1 MKIGVICEGHSDR
14 AVIEN
19 ILKGVADVES
29 SDIIALRP
37 QDLLD
42 ETSKSFLKE
51 DVEFSTWSL
60 VKKECE
66 EKELIEE
73 FLLFEGNEFIVIHLD
88 TAEADE
94 YPVVRPPKQNHD
106 YCIEMRERVVSKIDE
121 WIDDEAIVDKILH
134 AVTIEEMDA
143 WVLTIY
149 YDKSTCSSAKP
160 KEKLQFELKK
170 EGISS
175 VVDYENYKWL
185 SDNFCKE
192 KKIRKGNYLDK
203 NCSLSFFVNE
213 IKSKIN

>member
-19 ILKGVADVES
+19 ILVGTVGIDS

-51 DVEFSTWSL
+51 EIEFSTWSL

-73 FLLFEGNEFIVIHLD
+73 FFLIEGNEFIVIHLD
-88 TAEADE
+88 TSEADDF
-94 YPVVRPPKQNHD
+94 PIDRPPKKNHE
-106 YCIEMRERVVSKIDE
+106 YCVEMRGKVVSKIDE
-121 WIDDEAIVDKILH
+121 WIDDESIVNKILH

-149 YDKSTCSSAKP
+149 YDKNTCSSAKP
-160 KEKLQFELKK
+160 KEKLQHELKRQ
-170 EGISS
+170 GISS
-175 VVDYENYKWL
+175 AINYDNYKWL
-185 SDNFCKE
+185 SDNFTKV
-192 KKIRKGNYLDK
+192 KKMRKGNYLSK
-203 NCSLSFFVNE
+203 NCSLELFVDE
-213 IKSKIN
+213 LKSKIH